1 MKPAREL
8 GRELS
13 VTLSRKSINVDLP
26 IDDDELVDCV
36 FLGLAAYV
44 KKGFPIKVKQAYAT
58 FSGTQEVLSKIYS
71 TPQQVADWRKELKSL
86 SSALLKR

>member
-1 MKPAREL
+1 MKPPRD
-8 GRELS
+8 LS
-13 VTLSRKSINVDLP
+13 VTLSRRSVNVDLP

-44 KKGFPIKVKQAYAT
+44 KKGSPIKVKQAFTT
-58 FSGTQEVLSKIYS
+58 FSGTQEVVSKVYS
-71 TPQQVADWRKELKSL
+71 TPQQVVDWRKELKSL